1 LGSILAAFGQV
12 FFMNTASKLATTWF
26 GDKERGVATAFGGLS
41 MPVGCIIGFAMP
53 ALMITEGDSKDK
65 FI

>member
-1 LGSILAAFGQV
+1 
-12 FFMNTASKLATTWF
+12 MNTASKLATTWF